1 MIEGPPRR
9 GESQQRHAM
18 KCWPAELGAGSET
31 IETNHLNLQMGKPK
45 CHGLACSLARLLRS
59 VGEHD
64 LMSVPDFSL
73 CPPWMCGCPQAR
85 PPRNQILAS
94 VQKQELPP
102 TSQAGGQGE
111 EGCLSR
117 EERARH
123 ASAMQR
129 PGGVGW
135 VVLPHFNPPPHRRR
149 EGRKAKRNG
158 ASPGASSGSKS
169 WSAGRAET

>member
-9 GESQQRHAM
+9 GESQQRHTM

-31 IETNHLNLQMGKPK
+31 IKTNHLNLQMGKPK
-45 CHGLACSLARLLRS
+45 CRGLACSLARLLRA

-64 LMSVPDFSL
+64 LVSVPDFSL
-73 CPPWMCGCPQAR
+73 CPPWMCGCSQAR
-85 PPRNQILAS
+85 PPRNEILES
-94 VQKQELPP
+94 VQKQQLPP

-123 ASAMQR
+123 TSAMRR
-129 PGGVGW
+129 PGGV
-135 VVLPHFNPPPHRRR
+135 VLPHLNTPPHRRG
-149 EGRKAKRNG
+149 EGGKAKRSR
-158 ASPGASSGSKS
+158 ASPGSKN
-169 WSAGRAET
+169 WSTRRAGT